1 MDIRPISTKKLR
13 QELPAVKEELLAGR
27 SFYWIDRSKPIG
39 IIQPLPEKNKLL
51 SPKKQKEEYEKL
63 IEKLAG
69 GIKLKSYPT
78 PEELNRII
86 DQEYEEMLPR

>member
-1 MDIRPISTKKLR
+1 MQPISTKRLR
-13 QELPAVKEELLAGR
+13 QDLPAVKEELLAGK

-39 IIQPLPEKNKLL
+39 LIQPLPEKNKELT
-51 SPKKQKEEYEKL
+51 PKKQKEEHKKL
-63 IEKLAG
+63 VGKLAG

-78 PEELNRII
+78 PTELNRII